1 MAGGAALSTTARRR
15 AWRPRTILAGTL
27 GALAALLVLFTLVL
41 LALDGHPEGLL
52 CLVAGAAAPA
62 LLWGA
67 WRLGQ
72 GVRGRAGAPRTTPVP
87 ETAPPVPET
96 APPAPA
102 DLVVTR
108 SAEVNVVL
116 ERTVAIPRDGNIPVR
131 LVFP

>member
-1 MAGGAALSTTARRR
+1 M
-15 AWRPRTILAGTL
+15 TILAGTL

-72 GVRGRAGAPRTTPVP
+72 GARGRVGASRTAPAP
-87 ETAPPVPET
+87 ETAPRAPV
-96 APPAPA
+96 
-102 DLVVTR
+102 DLEVTR
-108 SAEVNVVL
+108 SAEVSVVL
-116 ERTVAIPRDGNIPVR
+116 ESTVAIPRDSSIPVR